1 MNEAPEHRAAHRGPH
16 RIGRGTSRRPDTS
29 SRYRRSLS
37 PRCGQ
42 GKARKSPWHV
52 NRAIGRN
59 RGNQIAR
66 IARIGQAFGL
76 NVIAHSQNLTQARA
90 AKLGIRRVDRD
101 GLFAESDVLSIHLKL
116 SEHTFKVVGA
126 RQLALM
132 KPGSIL
138 VNT

>member
-1 MNEAPEHRAAHRGPH
+1 M
-16 RIGRGTSRRPDTS
+16 
-29 SRYRRSLS
+29 
-37 PRCGQ
+37 
-42 GKARKSPWHV
+42 
-52 NRAIGRN
+52 
-59 RGNQIAR
+59 
-66 IARIGQAFGL
+66 